1 MHDGR
6 PIYIGRVGELTVLY
20 VQSVQSGC
28 TALGTIDK
36 ELTLL
41 QVSKPSTDFHLS
53 GMAAATEQGED

>member
-1 MHDGR
+1 M
-6 PIYIGRVGELTVLY
+6 YIGRVGELTVLY
-20 VQSVQSGC
+20 VQGVQSGC